1 MNNKINEIT
10 ENIHIFNREKQDLNS
25 QIQEANQ
32 QNEKI
37 RLQFENQLQSIQSR
51 VQNDNSK

>member
-25 QIQEANQ
+25 QIQESNQ